1 MSLTQ
6 TLRQRLAP
14 RTDQQRDAEWRVW
27 LQEPQAMWEIIQRP
41 TLGIPPSERTDD
53 QRREVLLSDS
63 KKSRVEH

>member
-6 TLRQRLAP
+6 TLRERFAP
-14 RTDQQRDAEWRVW
+14 KTPQEQDAEWRLW
-27 LQEPQAMWEIIQRP
+27 LQEPQAMWEIIQQP

-53 QRREVLLSDS
+53 QRRELLLSDS